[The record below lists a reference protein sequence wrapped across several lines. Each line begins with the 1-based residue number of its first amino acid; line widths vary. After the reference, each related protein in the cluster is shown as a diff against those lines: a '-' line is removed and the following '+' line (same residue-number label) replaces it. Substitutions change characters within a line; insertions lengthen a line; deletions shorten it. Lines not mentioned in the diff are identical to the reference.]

1 MKDPHIHVEKTIAPG
16 FGNAAMRDLLTTATG
31 LTADLP
37 KTVGTGCG
45 RRRPIAM
52 TSTLPE
58 HVTCL
63 ACRDWARADRL
74 QWAEMAES
82 LLAGM
87 ASDPAFA
94 AQVKLTPEQV
104 AAQARE
110 HREIAGRFARA
121 S

>member
-1 MKDPHIHVEKTIAPG
+1 MKDPHVHVEKTIAPG
-16 FGNAAMRDLLTTATG
+16 FGNAAMRDLLTAATG

-45 RRRPIAM
+45 RRRPFAM
-52 TSTLPE
+52 TSTAPE

-63 ACRDWARADRL
+63 ACRDWARAERM

-82 LLAGM
+82 LLAGL
-87 ASDPAFA
+87 AADPAFA
-94 AQVKLTPEQV
+94 ATVKVTPGQL

-110 HREIAGRFARA
+110 HREIAARFASA
-121 S
+121 P